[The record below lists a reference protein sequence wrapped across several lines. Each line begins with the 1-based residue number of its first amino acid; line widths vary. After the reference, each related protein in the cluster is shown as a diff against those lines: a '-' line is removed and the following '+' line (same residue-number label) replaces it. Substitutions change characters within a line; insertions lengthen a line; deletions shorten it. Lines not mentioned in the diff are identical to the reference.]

1 MLTNGT
7 DYQIDWPNFEPG
19 TSIFI
24 PAVDI
29 KSAIKAIQKESERLE
44 FKYVHKVVIENEV
57 QGVRVWR
64 LE

>member
-7 DYQIDWPNFEPG
+7 DYQIDWPNFKPG

-29 KSAIKAIQKESERLE
+29 DSALLAIKKESERLE
-44 FKYVHKVVIENEV
+44 FKYVHKVVIENRV

>member
-7 DYQIDWPNFEPG
+7 DYQIDWPKFVPG

-29 KSAIKAIQKESERLE
+29 EAAKRAIEKESKRYSLSMLL
-44 FKYVHKVVIENEV
+44 K
-57 QGVRVWR
+57 
-64 LE
+64 

>member
-29 KSAIKAIQKESERLE
+29 ESAIKAIQKESERLE
-44 FKYVHKVVIENEV
+44 
-57 QGVRVWR
+57 
-64 LE
+64 L

>member
-7 DYQIDWPNFEPG
+7 DYQIDWPNFKPG

-29 KSAIKAIQKESERLE
+29 SAAQKAIEKESKRLE
-44 FKYVHKVVIENEV
+44 FDCVFKVVIENDI
-57 QGVRVWR
+57 QGIRVWR
-64 LE
+64 L

>member
-7 DYQIDWPNFEPG
+7 DYQIDWPKFLPG

-29 KSAIKAIQKESERLE
+29 EAARKAILKEAERLE
-44 FKYVHKVVIENEV
+44 FDCAMKVVIENDI

-64 LE
+64 L